1 MKKNKKCGS
10 CMYCAPE
17 GLAKCFYGG
26 GSVCVV
32 DRENKACRRWI
43 LRK

>member
-26 GSVCVV
+26 GSVV

-43 LRK
+43 LRR